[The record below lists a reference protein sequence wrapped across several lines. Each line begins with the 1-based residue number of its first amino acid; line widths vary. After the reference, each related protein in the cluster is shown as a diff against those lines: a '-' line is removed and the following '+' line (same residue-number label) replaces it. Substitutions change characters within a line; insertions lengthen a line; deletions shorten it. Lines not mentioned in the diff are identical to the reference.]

1 MFIDKKDVMCVIM
14 VRHYTYIGRFL
25 FYRKLEILKG
35 ENIMN
40 RNTIKLLL
48 VMMLAIA
55 LIAGCSSKTV
65 EETPPVDEAPP
76 VVEAPVVETPSI
88 TVGLVTDL
96 GGIDDR
102 SFNQGTWE
110 GIVAFAEDYGI
121 SEDKIKYLQSE
132 ADADYIPNLSTFAE
146 DELDVIIA
154 PGFLF
159 GDAMTEVAAL
169 YPEQKFLII
178 DMVVIADNVA
188 SAVFAE
194 HEGSFLVGIA
204 AALKAQEAG
213 ENVVGFLGG
222 MDFDLIQ
229 KFEAGFEAGVWAIN
243 PDIEVLVEYAG
254 DFGNAQLGQ
263 TVAAK
268 MYDEG
273 AYVIYHAAGGTGN
286 GLFSEAKNRVLNG
299 EEVWAIGVDKDQY
312 EDGIY
317 EGDKSIVLTSMMKR
331 VDVASYTV
339 CENVLNEEFTPEI
352 LVFNLANQGVG
363 IPQVNPNLDDE
374 WVSIINDYATKVISG
389 EIVVPEVP
397 SRLQ

>member
-1 MFIDKKDVMCVIM
+1 
-14 VRHYTYIGRFL
+14 
-25 FYRKLEILKG
+25 
-35 ENIMN
+35 MN